1 MQDDVD
7 GDVNDGGSWYSYPGD
22 GIEANILKTGNL
34 VFEMAFVGDDLT
46 TQRVSDATDYLAR
59 YWNDASGINTPP
71 GWNGTPAQ
79 YQTMFTG
86 IPSKSEGNSEKWK
99 YTESS
104 MMVLVLSSDKR

>member
-79 YQTMFTG
+79 YQTMFTVMKGMEYAG
-86 IPSKSEGNSEKWK
+86 IDTFDGIDGVMTSQ
-99 YTESS
+99 T
-104 MMVLVLSSDKR
+104 